1 MQLTTDNQQ
10 PSFDRNIIEGSTTN
24 SRDLTSNV
32 EVSNADTS
40 ALLDSIKNTI
50 GDYIVQTRNIA
61 KIGYNDSIK
70 EILESEIKNSE
81 ANTNEL
87 S

>member
-1 MQLTTDNQQ
+1 MSVQKEIIRDSTTGRITGVLKRGELLESPNTEDNQQ

-40 ALLDSIKNTI
+40 ALPSNTS
-50 GDYIVQTRNIA
+50 DDIV
-61 KIGYNDSIK
+61 
-70 EILESEIKNSE
+70 
-81 ANTNEL
+81 
-87 S
+87 